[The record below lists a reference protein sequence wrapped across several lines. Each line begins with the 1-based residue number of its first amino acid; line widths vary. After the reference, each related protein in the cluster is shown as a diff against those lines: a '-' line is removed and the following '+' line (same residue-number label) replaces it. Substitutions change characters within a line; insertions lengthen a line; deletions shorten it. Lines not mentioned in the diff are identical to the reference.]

1 MALVDPGRIRNVA
14 VVGHRGAGK
23 TSLVEALLFTAGAKN
38 RLGSVVEGTT
48 AMDHDEDEIKR
59 QMSISAG
66 LAHADWANN
75 KVNLIDTPGEASFIN
90 EALGALPVVETALV
104 VVNAVTKVEVQTER
118 VWKRAKDLG
127 VSRIA
132 AINMMDRERAD
143 FGEALDALRKR
154 FGDEVVAVALP
165 IGKEAGFK
173 GLVDLVS
180 MKAYSYTSPSA
191 IGTVGAI
198 PADMQEGAAKARE
211 ALIDRVAE
219 SDDAL
224 LEKYLD
230 GQELSTDEI
239 TAALKVALA
248 AGAISPVLPV
258 AATKAIGMDRLFELL
273 SASPSPVDRGA
284 RQALK
289 GASGTEEIN
298 LQIDT
303 GAPTVLFVFK
313 TIYDQFSG
321 RVNVARMLS
330 GKIATDTQLLNTRV
344 NEKERTGNILLMQG
358 KETKAVEEAV
368 AGDIVALAKLKEAS
382 TGDTLCDPAHP
393 VRFPKFEF
401 PPPAISFAI
410 TPKTRGDEEKVSN
423 GLRRLSEEDPAME
436 VRFDPQTKEMLIS
449 GTSQVHVEVILEKLK
464 RRFGVEVE
472 LHPPHVPYRE
482 TIRKK
487 ANAQGRHKK
496 QTGGRGQFGDCWIE
510 VEPRPRGEGYIFED
524 AIFGGSIPR
533 NFIPAVE
540 KGIVEAMEHGV
551 IAGSPVVDVK
561 VKLYDGSY
569 HAVDSSELAFKLA
582 GGLAWNKAMTEAQP
596 VLLEPVMNVEVI
608 APEEN
613 MGDIMGDLSGRRGK
627 PQGSESLGEMDV
639 IRAQVPLAEMLSY
652 APQLRSM
659 TGGRGSFTLEFSHYE
674 EVPSHLADK
683 IAAEAKAHKAA
694 EA

>member
-143 FGEALDALRKR
+143 FGEALDALKKR